1 MARCS
6 NFTAPCRKRIARRI
20 TKRCNQPPQP
30 GPALDDRF
38 YKRAQSLPVIAPF
51 RRNITPGLA
60 NYFRVKLLNAGKPGL
75 KRFPSRH
82 MRVDIIPVVDAVQR
96 KVGESP
102 FTRIEAVSLI
112 DETDV
117 VFPVPGVSPENGL
130 TTIGVSQPLVQRENS
145 RKRLWISNSLK
156 HAFRQVVENL
166 PLKWVTHVA
175 RPELQP

>member
-51 RRNITPGLA
+51 RRDITPGLA

-75 KRFPSRH
+75 KRFPSGH
-82 MRVDIIPVVDAVQR
+82 MHVDIIPIVDAVQCEVR
-96 KVGESP
+96 KGP
-102 FTRIEAVSLI
+102 LTRIEAVSLVYK
-112 DETDV
+112 TDV
-117 VFPVPGVSPENGL
+117 IFPVSWISPEDGL
-130 TTIGVSQPLVQRENS
+130 TAIGVSQPLVEC
-145 RKRLWISNSLK
+145 KY
-156 HAFRQVVENL
+156 A
-166 PLKWVTHVA
+166 
-175 RPELQP
+175 

>member
-20 TKRCNQPPQP
+20 TKRCNQLPQP

-75 KRFPSRH
+75 KRFPSGH
-82 MRVDIIPVVDAVQR
+82 MRIDIIPIVDTMQCQLR
-96 KVGESP
+96 KGP
-102 FTRIEAVSLI
+102 LTRIETVSLV
-112 DETDV
+112 DETGV
-117 VFPVPGVSPENGL
+117 VFPVPGVSPEDGL
-130 TTIGVSQPLVQRENS
+130 AAISVSQPLVQRKNS
-145 RKRLWISNSLK
+145 RKRLWLSNSLK
-156 HAFRQVVENL
+156 HAFRQVVEDL